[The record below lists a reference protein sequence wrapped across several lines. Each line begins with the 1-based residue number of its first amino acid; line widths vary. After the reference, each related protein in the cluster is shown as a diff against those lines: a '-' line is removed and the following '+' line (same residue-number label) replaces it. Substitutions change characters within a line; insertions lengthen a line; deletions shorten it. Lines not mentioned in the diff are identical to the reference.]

1 MSGPKTNPFISFL
14 RHYGPVTVSDA
25 MYDELIQA
33 ELDTYAVSQPIEIEP
48 MRLED
53 LISNFISPN
62 PINMVLTGTAGDGKT
77 FHCRRV
83 WEHFGGSKAEWAKGS
98 KSARLHLRHGH
109 TLVLVK
115 DLSELTAEEKQDL
128 MPHLSRAVQGQDDRT
143 VYLIA
148 ANDGQLLATWRKWAE
163 QACGDHFAA
172 FKRLEA
178 LLVDEEISDGVLH
191 LNLFN
196 LSRQNAAGHLDEL
209 IEKIVEHPQWAQCDS
224 CPLMQPDGSTTCPIQ
239 INRAR
244 LRGETPFRVRLRDLL
259 NLAAANRLHL
269 PIRHLLLLTVNI
281 LLGDAKSRGRLL
293 TCRIAKNRADDL
305 EYAPTNPY
313 ANVFGGNLSESHRK
327 QYQAFT
333 VLDSFGIGQET
344 NNTFDNLLIYGPHAD
359 PERFARLIDNDPHYG
374 GNAYRGQLRDYLEGD
389 REDMRDFL
397 RSLER
402 QRQRLFFSIPQD
414 ERLNPWDLTV
424 YRYGGRFLEFCA
436 HLNNARDFT
445 ETRESLIKGLNRTFC
460 GMMIDD
466 TANLYIASS
475 GGDGRGKIASVLHH
489 TVRTKKKFREI
500 YATFRVKQRS
510 YLPELVVLDPSA
522 RGDENPY
529 IASLDLHL
537 THFEYLMRVSRG
549 SLPTSFSRQCFED
562 FLDFK
567 LCLVERLDEINGSD
581 DDGPDVEFRSIK
593 VDAHGDPK
601 IDEFPIRTG
610 E

>member
-1 MSGPKTNPFISFL
+1 MSAPSANPFVSFL
-14 RHYGPVTVSDA
+14 RHYGPVAVSDA

-33 ELDTYAVSQPIEIEP
+33 ELDTYAVSRPIEIEP
-48 MRLED
+48 MRLAD
-53 LISNFISPN
+53 LISNFDSVNPN
-62 PINMVLTGTAGDGKT
+62 NIILTGTAGDGKT

-83 WEHFGGSKAEWAKGS
+83 WEHFGGSKEEWSKGS
-98 KSARLHLRHGH
+98 KIAQLHLRQGH

-115 DLSELTAEEKQDL
+115 DLSELTVAEKQAL
-128 MPHLSRAVQGQDDRT
+128 MPDLCRAVQGQNTQT
-143 VYLIA
+143 VYLVA
-148 ANDGQLLATWRKWAE
+148 ANDGQLLATWREWAK
-163 QACGDHFAA
+163 QAGEDQLTV
-172 FKRLEA
+172 FKRIEA

-196 LSRQNAAGHLDEL
+196 LSRQNAADHLDGL
-209 IEKIVEHPQWAQCDS
+209 IEQIVEHPQWAQCAS
-224 CPLMQPDGSTTCPIQ
+224 CRLMQSDGSTTCPIQ

-244 LRGETPFRVRLRDLL
+244 LRGETPFRARLVDLL

-281 LLGDAKSRGRLL
+281 LLGDAKSKERLL
-293 TCRIAKNRADDL
+293 TCQMAKNRADDRN
-305 EYAPTNPY
+305 YAPTNPY
-313 ANVFGGNLSESHRK
+313 ANTFGGNLSENHRR

-333 VLDSFGIGQET
+333 VLNSFGIGQET
-344 NNTFDNLLIYGPHAD
+344 NNTFDNLLIYGRHSD
-359 PERFARLIDNDPHYG
+359 EQRFRRLVDNDQYYG
-374 GNAYRGQLRDYLEGD
+374 GNAYSGQLRDYLEGD

-402 QRQRLFFSIPQD
+402 QRQRLFFSIPED

-424 YRYGGRFLEFCA
+424 YRNGGRFLNFCA
-436 HLNNARDFT
+436 DLIDVRNVS
-445 ETRESLIKGLNRTFC
+445 ETREALIKGLNRTFC

-466 TANLYIASS
+466 TASLYIASS

-489 TVRTKKKFREI
+489 VVRTKKKFREI
-500 YATFRVKQRS
+500 YATFRVKQQS

-522 RGDENPY
+522 RGDENPD

-537 THFEYLMRVSRG
+537 THFEYLLRVSRG
-549 SLPTSFSRQCFED
+549 SLPASFSRQCFED

-567 LCLVERLDEINGSD
+567 LLLIERLDEINGSE
-581 DDGPDVEFRSIK
+581 DDGSEVDFRSIK
-593 VDAHGDPK
+593 VDAQGDPK